1 MLLKFYC
8 NGGDGMLKRMRS
20 IMTSICLV
28 DIMLVLYMLVL
39 LCYLTVHLFTG
50 IEPEKESN
58 TIDIIVRTSAAAVFG
73 YFISR
78 NFGRKAGGSVTGT
91 VSAVSRQK
99 IDAGTGQIGFRA
111 QLASESEE
119 IVQNDADM
127 LVTDTTEQLQSSV
140 CCDRIQVVVVSIIGL
155 FSLIVLLVA
164 RQFPSTAAEYT
175 AIVSQLR
182 DFLSASIGFLISCRN
197 RLSG

>member
-1 MLLKFYC
+1 M
-8 NGGDGMLKRMRS
+8 
-20 IMTSICLV
+20 
-28 DIMLVLYMLVL
+28 
-39 LCYLTVHLFTG
+39 
-50 IEPEKESN
+50 
-58 TIDIIVRTSAAAVFG
+58 
-73 YFISR
+73 
-78 NFGRKAGGSVTGT
+78 
-91 VSAVSRQK
+91 
-99 IDAGTGQIGFRA
+99 
-111 QLASESEE
+111 ASESEE

-182 DFLSASIGFLISCRN
+182 DFLSASIGFLISCGN
-197 RLSG
+197 RLSE